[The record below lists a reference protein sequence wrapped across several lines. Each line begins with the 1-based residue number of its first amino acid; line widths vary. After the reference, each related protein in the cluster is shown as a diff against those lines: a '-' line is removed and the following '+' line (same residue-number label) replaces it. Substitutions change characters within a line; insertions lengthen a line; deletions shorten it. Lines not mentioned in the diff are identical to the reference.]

1 MSEPTKQAIQA
12 ELDRLML
19 EYCPEQMTAEQLKN
33 WAEHQAPVPDTDTT
47 AIVSG
52 EPNIGDRVR
61 ATMNGEDWYT
71 GVYVHSSS
79 TIAQYGVMR
88 DDIDDVRYFTHAELI
103 I

>member
-1 MSEPTKQAIQA
+1 MNETTMQAIQA

-33 WAEHQAPVPDTDTT
+33 WAEHQAPVPDHETT
-47 AIVSG
+47 VIV
-52 EPNIGDRVR
+52 PNIGDQVR

-71 GVYVHSSS
+71 GVYVHSSN

-88 DDIDDVRYFTHAELI
+88 DDIDEIRYFTHVEI
-103 I
+103 IS